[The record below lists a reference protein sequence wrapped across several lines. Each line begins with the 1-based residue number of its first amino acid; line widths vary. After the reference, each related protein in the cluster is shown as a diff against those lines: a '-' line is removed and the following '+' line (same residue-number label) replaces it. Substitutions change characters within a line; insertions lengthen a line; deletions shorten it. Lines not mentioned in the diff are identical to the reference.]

1 MGYNTKFSG
10 VFMMGQKGQIFLY
23 MINCISI
30 VLNGRNHRGSFRGS
44 SRGSLRSLR
53 PS

>member
-10 VFMMGQKGQIFLY
+10 VFMINKRGQKGQTFPY

-30 VLNGRNHRGSFRGS
+30 MLNGRNHRGSFRGS
-44 SRGSLRSLR
+44 LISSA
-53 PS
+53 P

>member
-30 VLNGRNHRGSFRGS
+30 MLNGRNHRGSFRG
-44 SRGSLRSLR
+44 RFGRT
-53 PS
+53 PTAAFI

>member
-10 VFMMGQKGQIFLY
+10 VFMMGQKGQTLPY

-30 VLNGRNHRGSFRGS
+30 MLNGRNHRGSFRG
-44 SRGSLRSLR
+44 RFGRT
-53 PS
+53 PTAAFI